1 VISLVAYSQRPL
13 EIRTVCTRSNYSVKL
28 ELVRTGNF
36 PLFKSIVDAS
46 SDILHSGEWKLRGSI
61 EVLSSLSR

>member
-1 VISLVAYSQRPL
+1 M
-13 EIRTVCTRSNYSVKL
+13 RTVYARSNHSVKL
-28 ELVRTGNF
+28 ELVSTGNF

-46 SDILHSGEWKLRGSI
+46 SDILHSGKWKLRGSI